1 MKALKPIAA
10 LILLFVALNSYA
22 APDELELSIAM
33 TKLMIVTP
41 EKRISDN
48 QNYSDILD
56 LYVLECGRRF
66 FIGTGNYKLCDI
78 NGTPKVTQNGT
89 AITITDGEN
98 TLEITSGKL
107 AMTLIVNKNIF
118 QWSQPKNPAE
128 FKTQVRKIANL
139 IGASGTSPAP
149 KRPSSLSASDLRD
162 LKDFATMPLGCVPVS
177 SVISAT
183 DARIS
188 ELCNQY
194 FPPSKTQDY
203 QGNYYIRYP
212 DGLDLTILG
221 KKIGSSEII
230 CSAKYINWGGIVYFD
245 NEKSAVEY
253 FNLVLSGLRQCGF
266 NIVSNPD
273 YGRSNGYVGFYVCDS
288 PGSQL
293 YKVQAYCYKSY
304 NKWSV
309 EIGGSCLRS
318 R

>member
-1 MKALKPIAA
+1 MRP
-10 LILLFVALNSYA
+10 
-22 APDELELSIAM
+22 P
-33 TKLMIVTP
+33 
-41 EKRISDN
+41 
-48 QNYSDILD
+48 
-56 LYVLECGRRF
+56 F

-107 AMTLIVNKNIF
+107 SMTLIVNKNIF

-177 SVISAT
+177 SVISAS

-194 FPPSKTQDY
+194 FQPSKTQDY
-203 QGNYYIRYP
+203 LGNYYIRYP

-221 KKIGSSEII
+221 KKSAARKSSAQQSISTGAASSI
-230 CSAKYINWGGIVYFD
+230 SIMKRVPLTISISYYRD
-245 NEKSAVEY
+245 SDSAVSTWSRI
-253 FNLVLSGLRQCGF
+253 LIM
-266 NIVSNPD
+266 IVPMAIWVSTFVTRPEVSST
-273 YGRSNGYVGFYVCDS
+273 RFRPIATKATTNG
-288 PGSQL
+288 P
-293 YKVQAYCYKSY
+293 
-304 NKWSV
+304 
-309 EIGGSCLRS
+309 LRS
-318 R
+318 AAVASAPADQT